1 MTRRREAGFTLVE
14 LIVAVALLGLLAA
27 TMGGLIFQIIQ
38 TTETGYEESVTNYE
52 LQNVGYWFHRDVQDT
67 TAVTTGAS
75 LVLTQAD
82 NSTRTYLVSGTDLL
96 RQSDGPTLTLS
107 QNVSSANFSRS
118 GQVVSMT
125 VVIAPSGRQA
135 ISRETT
141 LSATMRPSP

>member
-1 MTRRREAGFTLVE
+1 MTPRREAGFTLVE
-14 LIVAVALLGLLAA
+14 LIVAVALLGLLVA
-27 TMGGLIFQIIQ
+27 TVGVLIYQIIQ
-38 TTETGYEESVTNYE
+38 TTETGYEESVANYE

-67 TAVTTGAS
+67 TGVVTGAQ

-82 NSTRTYLVSGTDLL
+82 NSTRTYLVSGGSLL

-107 QNVSSANFSRS
+107 QNVASANFSRS

-125 VVIAPSGRQA
+125 VVIAPTGRQDV
-135 ISRETT
+135 SRETT

>member
-27 TMGGLIFQIIQ
+27 TLGSLVFQIIQ

-52 LQNVGYWFHRDVQDT
+52 LQNVGYWYHRDVQNT
-67 TAVTTGAS
+67 TGVTTGAS
-75 LVLTQAD
+75 LILTQTD
-82 NSTRTYLVSGTDLL
+82 NTTRTYLISGSDLL

-107 QNVSSANFSRS
+107 QNVASANFSRS

-125 VVIAPSGRQA
+125 LVIAPTGRQDV
-135 ISRETT
+135 SRETT